1 MAPYRLSYLGI
12 DDEQTPQGHASILK
26 KNIIITSYFLVEV

>member
-1 MAPYRLSYLGI
+1 MTPYLGI
-12 DDEQTPQGHASILK
+12 DDEQTPQGHTSILK